1 MFQIENDEILEI
13 EKQNAIRIIISLM
26 KTYAITLR
34 DIPEGGEMPPECLP
48 EQLHIA
54 LAD

>member
-13 EKQNAIRIIISLM
+13 EKQNAIHIIISLM
-26 KTYAITLR
+26 KTYSITLR
-34 DIPEGGEMPPECLP
+34 DIPEGREIQPKCLP
-48 EQLHIA
+48 ERLHIA